1 MAKPEKYN
9 KGILYLVATPIGN
22 MGDITFRA
30 LEILAD
36 VDVIAAE
43 DTRKTGVLLKH
54 HGITARME
62 SYHLANEFR
71 KKDKLISMLIEGKS
85 VAVVSDAG
93 TPGIS
98 DPAYSLVS
106 SAVNSEIKIVPVPG
120 ANSAIAALIS
130 SGLPTDKFY
139 FGGFPPRKS
148 GQRKRF
154 FEEIAD
160 RTETSIF
167 FESPYRL
174 MKTISA
180 MREVFGDTRRAA
192 VCREL
197 TKKFEEIIRGT
208 LAEFD
213 NGDKELKIKGEFV
226 IVVEG
231 NQGE

>member
-1 MAKPEKYN
+1 MGRLEKNN

-22 MGDITFRA
+22 MGDITARA

-43 DTRKTGVLLKH
+43 DTRKTGLLLKH
-54 HGITARME
+54 HGIATRME
-62 SYHLANEFR
+62 SYHLANESR
-71 KKDKLISMLIEGKS
+71 KKDKLLEMLNDGKS
-85 VAVVSDAG
+85 IAVVSDAG

-130 SGLPTDKFY
+130 SGLPTDKFF

-148 GQRKRF
+148 GQRNRF
-154 FEEIAD
+154 FKELAQ
-160 RTETSIF
+160 RSETLVF

-174 MKTISA
+174 MKTISS
-180 MREVFGDTRRAA
+180 MREVFGNERRIA

-197 TKKFEEIIRGT
+197 TKKFEEIVRGT
-208 LAEFD
+208 LVEFD
-213 NGDKELKIKGEFV
+213 GGHKELKIKGEFV
-226 IVVEG
+226 VVVEG
-231 NQGE
+231 YNGE